1 MPKIKSTTNSVG
13 RREPPALTVEGRFD
27 QLINLAVDLAEERLL
42 DKSASNQLIAEIIRY
57 GSQKEKLTREK
68 IQRETEMLEAKA
80 SALKA
85 QETSVKLYAEAMKA
99 MRSYTTGIDEDSE
112 EEVEEDEDY

>member
-1 MPKIKSTTNSVG
+1 MPRVKSTANSVG

-27 QLINLAVDLAEERLL
+27 QLVSLAVDLAEERLL

-68 IQRETEMLEAKA
+68 IQRETEMLEA
-80 SALKA
+80 A
-85 QETSVKLYAEAMKA
+85 QQTDNAEEWLYQMRAIAQPTARDNNTSIAIVIN
-99 MRSYTTGIDEDSE
+99 G
-112 EEVEEDEDY
+112 

>member
-1 MPKIKSTTNSVG
+1 MPKVKSTANSVG

-27 QLINLAVDLAEERLL
+27 QLVSLAVDLAEERLL

-99 MRSYTTGIDEDSE
+99 MRSYTTGTDDDSE
-112 EEVEEDEDY
+112 EEDEEDEEY